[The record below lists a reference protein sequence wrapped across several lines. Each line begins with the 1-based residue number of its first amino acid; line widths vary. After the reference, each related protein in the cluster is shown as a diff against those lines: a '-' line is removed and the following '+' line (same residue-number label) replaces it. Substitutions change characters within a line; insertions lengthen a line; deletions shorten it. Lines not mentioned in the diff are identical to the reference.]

1 MDEKNKDGIQK
12 DDGSLESVGKG
23 EESVSDTHDTDEGT
37 KEEKGAEKEP
47 KRSRKGTEKKDK
59 KKEPKEEEDIWDD
72 DGDDEYDDDDD
83 DDDDEYEG
91 GSNTEIILVSVLIA
105 ALIAVIGIVVSGFQ
119 NFKIKPDAGTTTQTE
134 LTETE
139 TEDNTEAAV
148 TESPETETAAP
159 TATPK
164 PLPTATPLPV
174 TPEPETDSIIP
185 DETET
190 PYTEGTTEDDMSLA
204 AGEGTETAHVIL
216 LGDSRFREMA
226 NVVSGDAVLWE
237 CSATGDYNWLVET
250 AYSDVD
256 SRVGAGTKI
265 LINIGINDLNMSQ
278 SYAQSINQKAKEW
291 VDKGASVYYVSVGPV
306 AKESAVSN
314 EEIANFNTY
323 MFQNLN
329 KDVIPFLD
337 AYNYL
342 VAQGFT
348 TTGDVYDNAT
358 NTALYQYLMDLVK

>member
-23 EESVSDTHDTDEGT
+23 EESVSGTHDTDEET
-37 KEEKGAEKEP
+37 KEEKAPKRSQKGAEKKDKEKEP
-47 KRSRKGTEKKDK
+47 K
-59 KKEPKEEEDIWDD
+59 EDIWDD
-72 DGDDEYDDDDD
+72 DEDDEYEDD

-91 GSNTEIILVSVLIA
+91 GSNTKIILVSILIA
-105 ALIAVIGIVVSGFQ
+105 ALIAAIAIVAYQ
-119 NFKIKPDAGTTTQTE
+119 NFKAKPDAAAPAQTE

-139 TEDNTEAAV
+139 TEENTEAAV
-148 TESPETETAAP
+148 TEAPETETAAP

-190 PYTEGTTEDDMSLA
+190 PYTEGSTEDDMSLT

-250 AYSDVD
+250 AYPDVD

-323 MFQNLN
+323 MFQNLD
-329 KDVIPFLD
+329 KDTIPFID

-342 VAQGFT
+342 VAQGFA

>member
-23 EESVSDTHDTDEGT
+23 EESVSGTHDTDEET
-37 KEEKGAEKEP
+37 KEEKAP
-47 KRSRKGTEKKDK
+47 KRSRKGAEKKDK
-59 KKEPKEEEDIWDD
+59 EKEPKEDIWDD
-72 DGDDEYDDDDD
+72 DEDDEYEDD

-91 GSNTEIILVSVLIA
+91 GSNTKIILVSILIA
-105 ALIAVIGIVVSGFQ
+105 ALIAAIAIVAYQ
-119 NFKIKPDAGTTTQTE
+119 NFKAKPDAAAPAQTE

-139 TEDNTEAAV
+139 TEENTEAAV
-148 TESPETETAAP
+148 TEAPETETAAP

-190 PYTEGTTEDDMSLA
+190 PYTEGSTEDDMSLT

-250 AYSDVD
+250 AYPDVD

-323 MFQNLN
+323 MFQNLD
-329 KDVIPFLD
+329 KDTIPFID

-342 VAQGFT
+342 VSQGFA

>member
-23 EESVSDTHDTDEGT
+23 EESVSGTHDTDEGT

-83 DDDDEYEG
+83 DDDEYEG
-91 GSNTEIILVSVLIA
+91 GSNTKIILVSVLIA
-105 ALIAVIGIVVSGFQ
+105 ALIAAIAIVAYQ
-119 NFKIKPDAGTTTQTE
+119 NFKAKPDAAATTQTE

-139 TEDNTEAAV
+139 TEESTEAAV
-148 TESPETETAAP
+148 TEAPETETAAP

-164 PLPTATPLPV
+164 PLPSATPLPV

-250 AYSDVD
+250 AYPDVD

-323 MFQNLN
+323 MFQNLD
-329 KDVIPFLD
+329 KDTIPFID

-342 VAQGFT
+342 IAQGFT

-358 NTALYQYLMDLVK
+358 NTALYQYLMDLIK

>member
-12 DDGSLESVGKG
+12 DDGSLESVDKG
-23 EESVSDTHDTDEGT
+23 EESVSGTHDTDEET
-37 KEEKGAEKEP
+37 KEEKAP
-47 KRSRKGTEKKDK
+47 KRSRKGAEKKDK
-59 KKEPKEEEDIWDD
+59 KKEPKEEDIWDD
-72 DGDDEYDDDDD
+72 DEDDEYE

-91 GSNTEIILVSVLIA
+91 GSNTKIILVSILIA
-105 ALIAVIGIVVSGFQ
+105 ALIAAIAIVAYQ
-119 NFKIKPDAGTTTQTE
+119 NFKAKPDAAAPAQTE

-139 TEDNTEAAV
+139 TEENTEAAA
-148 TESPETETAAP
+148 TEAPETETAAP

-185 DETET
+185 DGTET
-190 PYTEGTTEDDMSLA
+190 PYTEGSTEDDMSLT

-250 AYSDVD
+250 AYPDVD

-306 AKESAVSN
+306 AKESTVSN

-323 MFQNLN
+323 MFQNLD
-329 KDVIPFLD
+329 KDTIPFID